1 MNLNEALCF
10 DDILL
15 EPQQSKINSRKDI
28 NLTMSAGGLTLNL
41 PVIAA
46 PMDTVCGD
54 EMALAL
60 AQYGGLGIIHRHQK
74 IWEQI
79 TMAKRVKD
87 NFYPV
92 FGSIGINDDYMSDAK
107 RLIDIGVDGI
117 CIDVANGHNYR
128 AIEAVSTIKSNFD
141 THVMVGN
148 VSSAEG
154 FLELA
159 EAGANSV
166 RVGIGGGSMCTTRIV
181 TGHGLPTLQSII
193 DIEGLRRL
201 YDFDCAIVADGGIRT
216 SGDMIKAFA
225 AGADFVMVGSMLAGT
240 TEAPGEIIN
249 GQKVFRGMASKS
261 AQEDTRG
268 YISVIEGAETMI
280 SYKGSVKNII
290 ENISGGLRSG
300 CSYSGVLNLSD
311 LSLFAKMRK
320 VSVNSVLENRPHGVN
335 I

>member
-1 MNLNEALCF
+1 MNLTEALCF

-54 EMALAL
+54 EMALTL
-60 AQYGGLGIIHRHQK
+60 AQYGGLGVIHRHQK
-74 IWEQI
+74 IWDQI
-79 TMAKRVKD
+79 KMINRVKS
-87 NFYPV
+87 NWYQV
-92 FGSIGINDDYMSDAK
+92 FGSIGINDDYVADAK
-107 RLIDIGVDGI
+107 KLIDAGADGI

-128 AIEAVSTIKSNFD
+128 AVEAVKNLKAQCN
-141 THVMVGN
+141 THIMVGN
-148 VSSAEG
+148 VSTAEG

-159 EAGANSV
+159 EAGANSI

-181 TGHGLPTLQSII
+181 TGHGLPTLQSIV
-193 DIEGLRRL
+193 DIEGLTRL
-201 YDFDCAIVADGGIRT
+201 HDLDCAIIADGGIRN

-240 TEAPGEIIN
+240 TESPGEVFN

-268 YISVIEGAETMI
+268 YISVVEGAETMI
-280 SYKGSVKNII
+280 SYKGSVKNIL

-300 CSYSGVLNLSD
+300 CSYSGVSNLSD
-311 LSLFAKMRK
+311 LPLFAKIRK

>member
-15 EPQQSKINSRKDI
+15 EPQQSKISSRKDI

-54 EMALAL
+54 EMALTL

-74 IWEQI
+74 IWEQAI
-79 TMAKRVKD
+79 MAKRVKA

-92 FGSIGINDDYMSDAK
+92 FGSIGINDDYVADAK
-107 RLIDIGVDGI
+107 KLIDIGVDGI

-128 AIEAVSTIKSNFD
+128 TVEAVNTIKSNFD
-141 THVMVGN
+141 THIMVGN
-148 VSSAEG
+148 VSTAEG
-154 FLELA
+154 FIELA
-159 EAGANSV
+159 EAGANSI

-193 DIEGLRRL
+193 EIEKERFSRNI
-201 YDFDCAIVADGGIRT
+201 DCAVVADGGIRT

-268 YISVIEGAETMI
+268 YISVVEGAETMI
-280 SYKGSVKNII
+280 PHKGSVKNII

-300 CSYSGVLNLSD
+300 CSYSGVSSLSD
-311 LSLFAKMRK
+311 LPLFAKMRK

>member
-1 MNLNEALCF
+1 MNLTEALCF

-54 EMALAL
+54 EMALTL
-60 AQYGGLGIIHRHQK
+60 AEYGGLGIIHRHQK

-79 TMAKRVKD
+79 IMIKRVRA
-87 NFYPV
+87 NHRVV
-92 FGSIGINDDYMSDAK
+92 FGSVGVNDNYIHDAK
-107 RLIDIGVDGI
+107 KIIDSGADGI

-128 AIEAVSTIKSNFD
+128 AVEAVKNIKSEID

-148 VSSAEG
+148 VSTADG
-154 FLELA
+154 FLALA
-159 EAGANSV
+159 EAGANSI

-193 DIEGLRRL
+193 DIHGLKYL
-201 YDFDCAIVADGGIRT
+201 HDFDCAIVADGGIRN

-240 TEAPGEIIN
+240 TESPGEVVN
-249 GQKVFRGMASKS
+249 GKKIFRGMASKS

-268 YISVIEGAETMI
+268 YISVVEGAETMI
-280 SYKGSVKNII
+280 SLKGSVRAILDS
-290 ENISGGLRSG
+290 ISGGLRSG
-300 CSYSGVLNLSD
+300 CSYSGVDSLSD
-311 LSLFAKMRK
+311 LSLFARIRK
-320 VSVNSVLENRPHGVN
+320 VSVNSVLENRPHGVFV
-335 I
+335 

>member
-15 EPQQSKINSRKDI
+15 EPQQSKISSRKDI

-54 EMALAL
+54 EMALTL

-79 TMAKRVKD
+79 IMAKRVKA

-92 FGSIGINDDYMSDAK
+92 FGSIGINDDYVVDAK
-107 RLIDIGVDGI
+107 KLIDIGVDGI

-128 AIEAVSTIKSNFD
+128 AVEAVSVIKSNFD

-148 VSSAEG
+148 VSNAEG

-159 EAGANSV
+159 EAGANSI

-201 YDFDCAIVADGGIRT
+201 HDFDCAIVADGGIRT

-249 GQKVFRGMASKS
+249 DQKVFRGMASKS

-280 SYKGSVKNII
+280 PYKGSVKNII

-300 CSYSGVLNLSD
+300 CSYSGVSNLSD
-311 LSLFAKMRK
+311 LPLFAKMRK

>member
-1 MNLNEALCF
+1 MNLTEALCF

-15 EPQQSKINSRKDI
+15 EPQQSKIHSRKDI

-54 EMALAL
+54 EMALTL
-60 AQYGGLGIIHRHQK
+60 AQAGGLGVIHRHQQL
-74 IWEQI
+74 WDQI
-79 TMAKRVKD
+79 KMIKKVKS
-87 NFYPV
+87 NWYHV
-92 FGSIGINDDYMSDAK
+92 FGSIGINDNYIADIKKILDA
-107 RLIDIGVDGI
+107 GADGI
-117 CIDVANGHNYR
+117 CIDIANGHNYR
-128 AIEAVSTIKSNFD
+128 AVEAVKNIKSYFN
-141 THVMVGN
+141 THIMVGN
-148 VSSAEG
+148 VSTPEG

-159 EAGANSV
+159 EAGANSI

-193 DIEGLRRL
+193 DIEKYR
-201 YDFDCAIVADGGIRT
+201 FNQNIDCAIIADGGIRT

-240 TEAPGEIIN
+240 TESPGEIIN
-249 GQKVFRGMASKS
+249 NKKIFRGMASKS

-280 SYKGSVKNII
+280 NYKGSVKTII

-300 CSYSGVLNLSD
+300 CSYSGVSNLRD
-311 LSLFAKMRK
+311 LPLFAKIRK

-335 I
+335 A